1 MKQMRDAA
9 SPRPNTGRKLK
20 VYPAPATTKHY
31 TVAYTK
37 IKDVVAR
44 VIICHS
50 PGAEIEDHWACKLTR
65 TVHWLTEY

>member
-50 PGAEIEDHWACKLTR
+50 PGAEIEDH
-65 TVHWLTEY
+65 